1 MRKLYS
7 FGISF
12 FLLFMIITSS
22 AQCILKVKSELQEA
36 DPAYQLRATQ
46 QSAKIPDA
54 NGDPSA
60 LIIIKIP
67 TVQDA
72 SFVEAHK
79 VSYERHLY
87 YVWLSTQYKEITI
100 NTSGYPDLKYTFPQK
115 LESSKAYWLEI
126 DVPPQKDTVTITK
139 TIYIDRKSKWSME
152 GSLVAGQAVGAE
164 LDFTIS
170 YFLIG
175 VGFDAFL
182 GKTKGWTTE
191 TTLLNAGYT
200 GNFLR
205 EKKVTLKGTC
215 PHLYANVG
223 VFFKYVSIACQVGVV
238 FSKEVMTELSYSGNG
253 EGVQDEYIDEKWGS
267 YGHYTTERT
276 IPDKNKK
283 FLTLSPVIKGYI
295 PFNRKFGL
303 VVGGGYTFI
312 PKIAAGVGW
321 GSVGLHVKF

>member
-12 FLLFMIITSS
+12 LLLFMIITSS

-36 DPAYQLRATQ
+36 DPAYQLRALH
-46 QSAKIPDA
+46 QSAKEVDA

-67 TVQDA
+67 NIQDA

-79 VSYERHLY
+79 VDYERHLY
-87 YVWLSTQYKEITI
+87 YVWLSTFYNEVTI
-100 NTSGYPDLKYTFPQK
+100 NTSGYPDLKYKFPHK
-115 LESSKAYWLEI
+115 LEPSKAYWLEI
-126 DVPPQKDTVTITK
+126 NVPSQKDTITLYLEK
-139 TIYIDRKSKWSME
+139 KSKWSME
-152 GSLVAGQAVGAE
+152 GSLVTGQAIGAE
-164 LDFTIS
+164 VDFTIS

-175 VGFDAFL
+175 IGFDAFI

-191 TTLLNAGYT
+191 TPLFNAGYT
-200 GNFLR
+200 GSFIR

-223 VFFKYVSIACQVGVV
+223 VFFKYVSIACQLGVV
-238 FSKEVMTELSYSGNG
+238 FSKEVITVLSYSGNG

-303 VVGGGYTFI
+303 VVSGGYTFI

-321 GSVGLHVKF
+321 GSVGLHIKF